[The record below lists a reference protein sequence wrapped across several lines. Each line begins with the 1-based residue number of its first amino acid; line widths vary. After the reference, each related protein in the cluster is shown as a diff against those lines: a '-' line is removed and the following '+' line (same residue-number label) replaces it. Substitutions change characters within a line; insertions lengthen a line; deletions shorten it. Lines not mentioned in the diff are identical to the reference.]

1 MGEPAQHAPARRIVA
16 AFSRYAAALQWAR
29 DEAVAA
35 WGPIALA
42 SDEFRF
48 QETDYYQA
56 TMGADLLKVFWVF
69 ERPMDPA
76 ELVADKL
83 TSGTFEAAYAKL
95 QRHPEPRP
103 LNLDPGYLT
112 SAKLVLASTKD
123 HAHRIYLSRGIYA
136 EVTLHYQQRS
146 WRHHEWTF
154 PDYRRADYQE
164 FFTHARDQLR
174 RQERQERP
182 K

>member
-1 MGEPAQHAPARRIVA
+1 MGEPTPHAPARRIVA
-16 AFSRYAAALQWAR
+16 AFSRYAAALEWAR
-29 DEAVAA
+29 GEATAV
-35 WGPIALA
+35 WGPISLA
-42 SDEFRF
+42 SDLFHFR
-48 QETDYYQA
+48 ETDYYHA
-56 TMGADLLKVFWVF
+56 TMGDDLLKVFWVF
-69 ERPMDPA
+69 ERPMDLA

-83 TSGTFEAAYAKL
+83 LSGTLEAAYAKL

-146 WRHHEWTF
+146 WRRHEWTF